1 VSASAPPA
9 GRPLAFLSTLSA
21 VDAFVLRAVCAV
33 HPQVHLVHLVD
44 EADPN
49 RAPLRRR
56 VLAHPWQSV
65 SGRLREILQAPRYRR
80 MERRI
85 ARALFGAN
93 GTPAPET
100 LGAEAI
106 TRAPTWQ
113 ARSPTLAE
121 RLAEIAPDR
130 MIVCGAPWLPGRLCE
145 VPVHGSFNVHWGIAP
160 EYRGGNSTFWALSEG
175 RTDRIGVTIHDIT
188 PRIDAGDIVA
198 QGTVSVEADDDET
211 TLWVRCAREAA
222 TLAAALA
229 ALPASRP
236 LERRPQGEGGRNYR
250 YAQRTLAREL
260 AYAVRRRVLGR
271 RPVPAEGKR
280 HPPRLMA
287 DVATEA

>member
-1 VSASAPPA
+1 MSTPPPPSD
-9 GRPLAFLSTLSA
+9 RPLAFLSTLSA
-21 VDAFVLRAVCAV
+21 VDAFVLRAVCAA
-33 HPQVHLVHLVD
+33 HPLVHLVHLVD
-44 EADPN
+44 EPDPN
-49 RAPLRRR
+49 RAPLGRR
-56 VLAHPWQSV
+56 VLAHPWRSV

-80 MERRI
+80 MEARI
-85 ARALFGAN
+85 ARALFGA
-93 GTPAPET
+93 GGVPAPET
-100 LGAEAI
+100 LGASAI

-113 ARSPTLAE
+113 ARSPTLSE

-145 VPVHGSFNVHWGIAP
+145 VPEHGSFNVHWGIAP
-160 EYRGGNSTFWALSEG
+160 DYRGGNSTFWALSEG

-188 PRIDAGDIVA
+188 PRIDAGDVVA

-236 LERRPQGEGGRNYR
+236 LARRAQGAGGRNYR
-250 YAQRTLAREL
+250 YAERTLAREL

-271 RPVPAEGKR
+271 RPVAAEGR
-280 HPPRLMA
+280 RDPPRLA
-287 DVATEA
+287 TDVEIEA